1 MCRDEFIFT
10 YSGLDLVILPEINK
24 VQSFYY
30 LKIFFFFGMTC
41 KALHLIPSTKTK
53 KQKTIKQKDYRM
65 TVELRSSRLESAKS
79 SR

>member
-30 LKIFFFFGMTC
+30 LKIFFFFFYY
-41 KALHLIPSTKTK
+41 I
-53 KQKTIKQKDYRM
+53 
-65 TVELRSSRLESAKS
+65 
-79 SR
+79 